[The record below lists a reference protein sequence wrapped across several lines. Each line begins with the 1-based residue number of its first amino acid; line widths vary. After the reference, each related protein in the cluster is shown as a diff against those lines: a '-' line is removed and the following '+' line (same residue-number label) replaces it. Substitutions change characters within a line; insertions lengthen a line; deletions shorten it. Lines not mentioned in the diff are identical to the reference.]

1 MPAGGGLLQ
10 LVANGKQDVF
20 LTGNPQ
26 ISFFKMVYRRYTNF
40 AIESQPMYFDGTANF
55 GQRISCLIPRRGDLL
70 GRIYLDVELPQVYT
84 LDGSAVS
91 YVNSIGNALIQ
102 EITFEVGEQEIDRQ
116 TGQWMYIWQQ
126 LTTPASQKDALDLMV
141 GQVDNYQTPDIIPG
155 AFQYNLHLYVPLMF
169 YFCRNPGLY
178 LPLLALQYHP
188 IRINI
193 TIAPLNTLF
202 YNPNAVTDAK
212 CVNGNWVQPTN
223 ITSMML
229 WGDYVYL
236 DVEERRRFVAKSHEY
251 LIEQIQYTPLI
262 SVPPFQ
268 SQVTIQ
274 TDFNHPIKEF
284 IFVAQRDF
292 MNQVNEPFN
301 YSSLAINEP
310 LDISALSIGNGCFS
324 NNGFNNDSHNDG
336 YSMNYLPTQNQRTD
350 LISSALLQLDGYDRF
365 QVRNADYFR
374 LVQPFDHHTTTPVQQ
389 YIYCYSLA
397 LKPED
402 AQPSGTL
409 NASRIDSVNWQ
420 ITMNPVL
427 NIPSSKNSAT
437 SIRGPATIRIYA
449 LNYNVFRAVN
459 GFGGV
464 LFTI

>member
-10 LVANGKQDVF
+10 RVANGKQDVF

-70 GRIYLDVELPQVYT
+70 GKIYLDVLLPQLT
-84 LDGSAVS
+84 DASSNLPMS
-91 YVNSIGNALIQ
+91 YVNGIGNALIQ

-116 TGQWMYIWQQ
+116 TGEWMQIWEQ
-126 LTTPASQKDALDLMV
+126 LTTPASQQQALNNMV
-141 GQVDNYQTPDIIPG
+141 GCVDPYMVPDFIPG
-155 AFQYNLHLYVPLMF
+155 TLSPGLRLYVPLQF

-202 YNPNAVTDAK
+202 YNPALITNPK
-212 CVNGNWVQPTN
+212 CTTYTN
-223 ITSMML
+223 PASITSMML

-251 LIEQIQYTPLI
+251 LIEQVQYTPLI
-262 SVPPFQ
+262 SVTSFQ
-268 SQVTIQ
+268 SQVNIQ

-284 IFVAQRDF
+284 IFVCKRDF

-301 YSSLAINEP
+301 YSSLATNEQ
-310 LDISALSIGNGCFS
+310 LDVSAIGP
-324 NNGFNNDSHNDG
+324 
-336 YSMNYLPTQNQRTD
+336 YLNPGQVRTD
-350 LISSALLQLDGYDRF
+350 LIATALLQLDGYDRF
-365 QVRNADYFR
+365 QVRDAPYFR
-374 LVQPFDHHTTTPVQQ
+374 LLQPYDHHTTTPVQQ
-389 YIYCYSLA
+389 YIYCYALA
-397 LKPED
+397 LRPED
-402 AQPSGTL
+402 AQPTGTL

-420 ITMNPVL
+420 ITMNPIL
-427 NIPSSKNSAT
+427 NFPSTANSST
-437 SIRGPATIRIYA
+437 SVRGPATIRIYA
-449 LNYNVFRAVN
+449 LNYNVFRVVN

>member
-10 LVANGKQDVF
+10 LVAVGKQDVF

-70 GRIYLDVELPQVYT
+70 GKVYIDVLLPGLT
-84 LDGSAVS
+84 LNDGSNTPVS

-102 EITFEVGEQEIDRQ
+102 EITFEVGEQQIDKQ
-116 TGQWMYIWQQ
+116 TGEWMEIWEQ
-126 LTTPASQKDALDLMV
+126 LTTPAGQRDALNTMIGRVDGYNIPDL
-141 GQVDNYQTPDIIPG
+141 IPG
-155 AFQYNLHLYVPLMF
+155 PASEGLRLYIPLQF
-169 YFCRNPGLY
+169 YFCKNPGLY
-178 LPLLALQYHP
+178 IPLLALQYHP

-193 TIAPLNTLF
+193 TISPLQSLF
-202 YNPNAVTDAK
+202 YTQQLILVPNCSLTVNPA
-212 CVNGNWVQPTN
+212 N

-236 DVEERRRFVAKSHEY
+236 DTEERRRFVSQSHEY

-262 SVPPFQ
+262 GVTA
-268 SQVTIQ
+268 SQAQVNIQ

-284 IFVAQRDF
+284 IFVARRDF
-292 MNQVNEPFN
+292 MNQVHEFFN
-301 YSSLAINEP
+301 YSSLATNE
-310 LDISALSIGNGCFS
+310 AV
-324 NNGFNNDSHNDG
+324 
-336 YSMNYLPTQNQRTD
+336 PTPVQPFFMPGQVRTD
-350 LISSALLQLDGYDRF
+350 LISTALLQLDGYDRF
-365 QVRNADYFR
+365 QVRQAPYFR
-374 LVQPFDHHTTTPVQQ
+374 LVQPYDHHTTTPVQNFL
-389 YIYCYSLA
+389 YCYSLA
-397 LKPED
+397 LRPED
-402 AQPSGTL
+402 AQPTGTL

-420 ITMNPVL
+420 IVMNPNL
-427 NIPSSKNSAT
+427 NFPEASPPVS
-437 SIRGPATIRIYA
+437 RGPCTIRIYA
-449 LNYNVFRAVN
+449 TNYNVFRVVN